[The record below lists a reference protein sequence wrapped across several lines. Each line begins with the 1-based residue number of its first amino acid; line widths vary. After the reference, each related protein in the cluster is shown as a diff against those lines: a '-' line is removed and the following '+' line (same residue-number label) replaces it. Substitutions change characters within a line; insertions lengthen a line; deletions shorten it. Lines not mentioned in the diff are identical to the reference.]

1 MVYIANFRTAK
12 IKEGHELN
20 WKESNDRICGRIR
33 RKDVISEIIKQR
45 LLLKIKYTIYKK
57 KTPEY

>member
-1 MVYIANFRTAK
+1 MVYIVNFRTAK
-12 IKEGHELN
+12 TKEGHELN

-33 RKDVISEIIKQR
+33 RKGVISEIIKQR

-57 KTPEY
+57 KTLEY